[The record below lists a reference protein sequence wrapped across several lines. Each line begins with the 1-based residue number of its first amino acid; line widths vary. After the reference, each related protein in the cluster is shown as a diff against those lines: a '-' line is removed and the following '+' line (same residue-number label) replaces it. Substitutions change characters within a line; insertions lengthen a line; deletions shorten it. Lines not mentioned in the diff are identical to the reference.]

1 MVLKRKFQKSFKSI
15 TKVLPGIFQ
24 MYQKNFEGV
33 LGKIY
38 VQIPGY
44 LDRSMRVLNYNGEK
58 HGDQCFP
65 SFPLSPHS
73 IVLFNLL

>member
-1 MVLKRKFQKSFKSI
+1 MTDGQDHVLSQADAL
-15 TKVLPGIFQ
+15 T
-24 MYQKNFEGV
+24 KNFEGV